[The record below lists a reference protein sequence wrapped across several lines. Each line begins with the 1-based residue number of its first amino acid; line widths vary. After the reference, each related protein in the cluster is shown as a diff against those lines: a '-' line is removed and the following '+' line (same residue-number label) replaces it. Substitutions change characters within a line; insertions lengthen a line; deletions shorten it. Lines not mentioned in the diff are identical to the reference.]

1 MASFVSFCCARKASV
16 HQLEDLGET
25 HQSLD
30 AVVPFVF
37 FELFVERVAL
47 PAWMGFCESCRL
59 DHLERIRGCHEDLRQ
74 ERVRILQ
81 KGATICSSSSGLKG
95 RESALRG
102 GCAPVASGANGR
114 LRATT
119 TASPISRMGTWYD
132 VTSERRPQASWQF
145 PSSER
150 GGYD

>member
-74 ERVRILQ
+74 ERGRILH
-81 KGATICSSSSGLKG
+81 
-95 RESALRG
+95 
-102 GCAPVASGANGR
+102 NGR
-114 LRATT
+114 DDLLQLLGLEGTRVGAAWRLRSCGEWCKRKAQRDNDCE
-119 TASPISRMGTWYD
+119 PD
-132 VTSERRPQASWQF
+132 RPH
-145 PSSER
+145 
-150 GGYD
+150 G